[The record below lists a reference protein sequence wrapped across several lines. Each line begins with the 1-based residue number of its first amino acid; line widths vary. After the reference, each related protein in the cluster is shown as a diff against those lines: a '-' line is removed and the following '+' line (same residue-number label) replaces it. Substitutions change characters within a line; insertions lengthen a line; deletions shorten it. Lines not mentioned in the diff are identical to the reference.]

1 MTSAFVYTAGG
12 IALLAIG
19 IWALV
24 LRAHLMRKILA
35 LNFMASGVFLVLVSS
50 GAMRAVGVDPV
61 PQAMVITGIVVSVSA
76 TALGLALILR
86 IARTTGH
93 AALPEDRVRAVAET
107 EPD

>member
-1 MTSAFVYTAGG
+1 MTSGLVYATGG
-12 IALLAIG
+12 VALLAIG

-35 LNFMASGVFLVLVSS
+35 LNIMASGVFLLLVGS
-50 GAMRAVGVDPV
+50 GAMGGAGVDPV
-61 PQAMVITGIVVSVSA
+61 PQAMVITGIVVSISS

-86 IARTTGH
+86 IAKITGH
-93 AALPEDRVRAVAET
+93 AALPEDRIRAAAET